1 MRKNVRAEDQKIL
14 LHRIH
19 SKMTQM
25 DGLMQGLEKI
35 EKIIKEYGYEKLLP
49 TIRLSV
55 NQEYENFL
63 SELDTLCTEFEE
75 TIK

>member
-1 MRKNVRAEDQKIL
+1 MQKNVGAEEQKIL

-19 SKMTQM
+19 SKMKQM
-25 DGLMQGLEKI
+25 DGLMQGLEKA
-35 EKIIKEYGYEKLLP
+35 EKIIKEYGYEKILP

-55 NQEYENFL
+55 DKEYEKFL

>member
-1 MRKNVRAEDQKIL
+1 MRKNVGAEDQKIL

-25 DGLMQGLEKI
+25 HGLMQGLEKV
-35 EKIIKEYGYEKLLP
+35 EKIIKECGYDKLLP
-49 TIRLSV
+49 TIRISV
-55 NQEYENFL
+55 DQEYEKFL
-63 SELDTLCTEFEE
+63 SELDNLCTEFEE